1 MQYCFPSPPHLTF
14 PLPSSPSS
22 LTPSHLTPSHYHQLA
37 SDKKTQLRTLDRK
50 VRPMEDLFKEFRAW
64 LGATEKKLGDLSPPA
79 GESGEREQQLQEA
92 KVGRWKEGRVGR

>member
-1 MQYCFPSPPHLTF
+1 
-14 PLPSSPSS
+14 
-22 LTPSHLTPSHYHQLA
+22 
-37 SDKKTQLRTLDRK
+37 
-50 VRPMEDLFKEFRAW
+50 MEDLFKEFRAW